1 MNARSIAVMTAAA
14 VAILS
19 GCTNPVS
26 TAGTSSAYYTGKI
39 TGIEVV
45 DIDSQKYDSTTNTVV
60 GAVGG
65 AILGQLFN
73 KHTSGTL
80 VGAGL
85 GAAAGNLGSKALNR
99 SEGLRISIDSENG
112 PMLVDVA
119 FNCSYKVGQKVRVV
133 TSSNGAQLQVY
144 RNGAY
149 HTATAQKTSACPST
163 YRKFQAGVGASAE

>member
-1 MNARSIAVMTAAA
+1 MKASSALAIAAA
-14 VAILS
+14 AFIAA
-19 GCTNPVS
+19 GCTNPTG
-26 TAGTSSAYYTGKI
+26 TAGTANAYYTGKI

-45 DIDSQKYDSTTNTVV
+45 DLDTNKYDTTTNTVV

-112 PMLVDVA
+112 PMMVDVP
-119 FNCSYKVGQKVRVV
+119 FNCNYKVGQKVRVV
-133 TSSNGAQLQVY
+133 TSSTGSQLQVY

-149 HTATAQKTSACPST
+149 RTAVNQKTSACPST
-163 YRKFQAGVGASAE
+163 YSKFQAGVGESTE

>member
-1 MNARSIAVMTAAA
+1 MRTSSIIVIAAA
-14 VAILS
+14 AALAV
-19 GCTNPVS
+19 GCTNPIG
-26 TAGTSSAYYTGKI
+26 TAGTSNAYYTGKI

-45 DIDSQKYDSTTNTVV
+45 ELDSQQYDSSTNTII

-65 AILGQLFN
+65 AILGQLLN

-85 GAAAGNLGSKALNR
+85 GAAAGSLGSKALNR

-112 PMLVDVA
+112 PMLVDVP
-119 FNCSYKVGQKVRVV
+119 FNCSYKIGQAVRIV
-133 TSSNGAQLQVY
+133 TSSNGAQLQIK

-149 HTATAQKTSACPST
+149 HTASAQKTSACPAT
-163 YRKFQAGVGASAE
+163 YRKFQAGVGSSDE